1 MGLIG
6 TTDVALAVNPE
17 NIQPIRSGKVVYR
30 EPLANS
36 SDTTIN
42 AALLKFFSLIYDATG
57 FARPASLFGFPP
69 NRPQG

>member
-6 TTDVALAVNPE
+6 TADVVLAINPE

-30 EPLANS
+30 ETLANA
-36 SDTTIN
+36 SDAAIN
-42 AALLKFFSLIYDATG
+42 AALLKFFSLIYDTTG
-57 FARPASLFGFPP
+57 FARPAALFGFPP